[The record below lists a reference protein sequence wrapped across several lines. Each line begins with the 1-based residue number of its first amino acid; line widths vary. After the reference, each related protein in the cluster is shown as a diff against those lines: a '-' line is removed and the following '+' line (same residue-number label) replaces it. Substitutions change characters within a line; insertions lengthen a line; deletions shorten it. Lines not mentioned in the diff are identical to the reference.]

1 MESTAPIVRVEEAGF
16 VPTGGAARLAL
27 SQLPRAD
34 EVADAVRAARGV
46 FHWVGE
52 RLIVTAVPS
61 RLVDAAGRVGGLVLA
76 EQMRTAV
83 EPAVDAWL
91 AGAPDVTTPNGT
103 LTTSKRP
110 LVVGV
115 LNVTPDSFS
124 DGGVHFA
131 GDAHPAEA
139 IAAGRALAVAGADL
153 VDVGGESTRPG
164 AEPVGVDEELA
175 RVVPVVEGLAG
186 DGVAVSVDTTKAVVA
201 RAAVEAGASM
211 VNDVSAGT
219 MDEALLPTVAELG
232 VPYVLMHM
240 LGTPRTMQ
248 ADPRYEDVVGEVYD
262 FLAAQLAQ
270 LDALGVARERVVVDP
285 GIGFGKR
292 LEHNLA
298 LLRRLREFTS
308 LGRPIL
314 IGASRKSFVGQLTGT
329 EDPTDRL
336 EGSLAAAA
344 LAVAS
349 GARVLRVHDVAA
361 TARAVAV
368 AHAITTG

>member
-1 MESTAPIVRVEEAGF
+1 MESTSPIVRVEEAGF

-34 EVADAVRAARGV
+34 EVADAVRVARGV

-240 LGTPRTMQ
+240 QGTPRTMQ

>member
-1 MESTAPIVRVEEAGF
+1 VESTAPIVRVEEAGF

-76 EQMRTAV
+76 QQMRTAV

-110 LVVGV
+110 LVMGV

-131 GDAHPAEA
+131 CDAHPAEA

-186 DGVAVSVDTTKAVVA
+186 DGVVVSVDTTKAVVA

-240 LGTPRTMQ
+240 QGTPRTMQ